1 MKKVLFVCIILI
13 SITLNAQEVKFGVHI
28 DPKICWLSPESRD
41 VSSQGSVFGFSGG
54 LIVDR
59 YFQDNYAFA
68 TGVSMGT
75 QGGKLQYGYD
85 LPLEV
90 YDNVDTLGEGTTLKY
105 NLQYI
110 TIPVGL
116 KLKSNQ
122 IGYTTFYVN
131 LGFTNQVNI
140 KAKAS
145 TSNTDELN
153 DDSIRN
159 EINWFD
165 MGYYFGGGIEYA
177 LSKDT
182 SVLLGVIYRNGFLDV
197 TSASPNVNSRV
208 LSLRLGILF

>member
-1 MKKVLFVCIILI
+1 MKKILFVCFILI
-13 SITLNAQEVKFGVHI
+13 NAALNAQDVKFGVHI
-28 DPKICWLSPESRD
+28 DPGICWLSPESKD
-41 VSSQGSVFGFSGG
+41 VGSQGGVFGFSGG

-59 YFQDNYAFA
+59 YFQDNYAF
-68 TGVSMGT
+68 TSGIGMGT
-75 QGGKLQYGYD
+75 QGGKLQFGYD

-90 YDNVDTLGEGTTLKY
+90 YDDVDTLREGTTLKY

-110 TIPVGL
+110 TVPIGL

-122 IGYTTFYVN
+122 IGYVTFYVN
-131 LGFTNQVNI
+131 LGFSNQLNI
-140 KAKAS
+140 KAKAT

-165 MGYYFGGGIEYA
+165 LGYYFGGGIEYA

-182 SVLLGVIYRNGFLDV
+182 SVLVGVIYRNGFLDV

-208 LSLRLGILF
+208 LALRLGILF